1 MEHSCAK
8 FCNVRSTSGLA
19 RYPRP
24 NVAVDVAIL
33 TVLPAPSADR
43 PGSLA
48 VLVQQPVTDAS
59 GWALPGR
66 FLREGQTVADAVR
79 DVLRVKAGLT
89 DVRPVPRLLRVF
101 DDPGRDPRAWTLSL
115 AHSLTLTARQLVDA
129 RGELVGVNPDGELA
143 DGRLLLFDHDLIVTE
158 AAAATR
164 ERYEYAPDPDGLLER
179 PFTMA
184 ELRTVHEAVIG
195 ERLLKDTFRRRM
207 EPLLQ
212 PFTDADG
219 QRVLRSDG
227 GRPAQVYVRPQ
238 EPEPN
243 AAVRRR
249 LLLPRAQR

>member
-1 MEHSCAK
+1 
-8 FCNVRSTSGLA
+8 VRPSHDLA

-24 NVAVDVAIL
+24 NVAVDLAIL
-33 TVLPAPSADR
+33 TVLPAPGADR

-48 VLVQQPVTDAS
+48 VLVQQPAADPS

-101 DDPGRDPRAWTLSL
+101 DDSNRDPRAWTLSL
-115 AHSLTLTARQLVDA
+115 AHSLTLASRQLAEA
-129 RGELVGVNPDGELA
+129 RGELVGVTPDGELA
-143 DGRLLLFDHDLIVTE
+143 GGQTLLYDHDLIVTE
-158 AAAATR
+158 AAAAMR
-164 ERYEYAPDPDGLLER
+164 ERYEHAPDPDGLLER

-184 ELRTVHEAVIG
+184 ELRGVHEAVIG

-207 EPLLQ
+207 EPQLR
-212 PFTDADG
+212 PETD
-219 QRVLRSDG
+219 QESRPVLRSDG

-238 EPEPN
+238 ELELN
-243 AAVRRR
+243 ASARRR
-249 LLLPRAQR
+249 LLLPRADKGSG